1 MPESTSSTPLCDYE
15 GSSYRTDFWEGQGR
29 EYEDLAERIALRRLL
44 PSSGRRIIDIGAG
57 FGRLADLYTE
67 YDHVI
72 LLDYSLS
79 QLEYARQRLGT
90 DRFTYIAADIYRL
103 PLRDNV
109 VDTAVMVRVMH
120 HLVNVSNA
128 LHQLYRILV
137 PGGAMILEYA
147 NKRHF
152 KNILRRALGRS
163 PNPFEEQPYEF
174 APLHY
179 DFHPRWTQRQL
190 VGAGFVPQRQL
201 SVSLLRSG
209 LLKRQVKATT
219 LAMIDG
225 WQQKLFAP
233 LAIAPSM
240 FVRSAINKEGQAIPP
255 TRNDLFCCPDCG
267 SCTLNEMN
275 QVLHCAQCGRDW
287 PITNGIY
294 VFK

>member
-1 MPESTSSTPLCDYE
+1 MSETSSNNPICDYE
-15 GSSYRTDFWEGQGR
+15 DSTYRTDFWEGQGR

-44 PSSGRRIIDIGAG
+44 PSSGQRIIDIGAG
-57 FGRLADLYTE
+57 FGRLADLYSE

-90 DRFTYIAADIYRL
+90 ERFTYIAADIYRL

-120 HLVNVSNA
+120 HLANVPSA
-128 LHQLYRILV
+128 LHQLQRILL

-147 NKRHF
+147 NKRHL
-152 KNILRRALGRS
+152 KNILRRALGKS
-163 PNPFEEQPYEF
+163 PNPFDEQPYEF

-179 DFHPRWTQRQL
+179 DFHPRWIKRQMKN
-190 VGAGFVPQRQL
+190 AGLIPQHQL
-201 SVSLLRSG
+201 SVSLLRST
-209 LLKRQVKATT
+209 LLKHRVKAAT
-219 LAMIDG
+219 LARIDG
-225 WQQKLFAP
+225 WQQRLFAP

-240 FVRSAINKEGQAIPP
+240 FVRAVNHKTGSTTLTAHE
-255 TRNDLFCCPDCG
+255 DMFCCPECG
-267 SCTLNEMN
+267 SCALNKMN
-275 QVLHCAQCGRDW
+275 QALHCMQCDHDW
-287 PITNGIY
+287 PIVDGIY